1 MQCVMSYFFHPPR
14 NSKRCPLGS
23 RINEKQCYIFIV
35 EIIKQMLKWSL
46 LRKNNNARFVLYSDK
61 EVEDK
66 IQANKNRNTTK
77 SEECANSAFQK
88 FLSQYGKDN
97 LEYWFYDEE
106 ELDSMLAKFWFGSR
120 KDTDLDAESNTDN
133 PKKMNLMSSA
143 NAMKHFRYALNRI
156 LKTKGHLY
164 DIMSNSTLSFRKSQQ
179 AFADSQKELK

>member
-1 MQCVMSYFFHPPR
+1 
-14 NSKRCPLGS
+14 
-23 RINEKQCYIFIV
+23 
-35 EIIKQMLKWSL
+35 MLKWSL

-61 EVEDK
+61 EIEDK

-77 SEECANSAFQK
+77 SEQCANSAFQK

-120 KDTDLDAESNTDN
+120 KDTDLDAESNTDD

-164 DIMSNSTLSFRKSQQ
+164 DIMSKSTLSFRKSQQ
-179 AFADSQKELK
+179 AFADSQKELKELAKGQIRSVPQITEDGKNVVFSC